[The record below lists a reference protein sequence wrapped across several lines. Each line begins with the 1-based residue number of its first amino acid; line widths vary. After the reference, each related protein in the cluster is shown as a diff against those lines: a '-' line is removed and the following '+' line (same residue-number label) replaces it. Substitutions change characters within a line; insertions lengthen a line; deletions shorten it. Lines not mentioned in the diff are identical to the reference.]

1 MDPAPSQVNSIMRRC
16 LAGICAIA
24 ASTAP
29 VWSAAVLLPA
39 FPGRSI
45 TASDS
50 PVLSHQAVSG

>member
-1 MDPAPSQVNSIMRRC
+1 VDPAPSQVNSILRRC

-24 ASTAP
+24 ASTMAM
-29 VWSAAVLLPA
+29 WSALVLLPA

-50 PVLSHQAVSG
+50 SVLSHQAVSG